1 MAKTYNNWGAL
12 KKALQDEMKKAMN
25 EAVDKSFQDLHENV
39 DYFYTVPEGRYHRT
53 GQLAESP
60 EQEVYG
66 GGDNITGELRLDTSY
81 VYNPSGRD
89 TETIYGYAENNEL
102 IGQGGFWQQTEE
114 DIEKNV
120 KEAFGKRFDNA

>member
-1 MAKTYNNWGAL
+1 MAKTFNNWNAL
-12 KKALQDEMKKAMN
+12 KKAIQEEMRKAM
-25 EAVDKSFQDLHENV
+25 EETIDKSFQDLHENV

-60 EQEVYG
+60 EHEVYG
-66 GGDNITGELRLDTSY
+66 SGDAVTGELRLDTSY

-89 TETIYGYAENNEL
+89 TETIYGYAENDEL
-102 IGQGGFWQQTEE
+102 IGRGGFWRQTEY

-120 KEAFGKRFDNA
+120 KEAFGKRFD